1 MPALPLERMPPAALK
16 GVGAAV
22 DAKLR
27 QLGVATVQ
35 DLLFHLPLRYEDRTA
50 TASIGSIRPG
60 ETVQLEGKVAGGVE
74 EGHRRRS
81 FRCLLKDD
89 TGAVSLR
96 FFHYIATQRRALV
109 PGARIRCHG
118 KVQRGRRGA
127 ELIHPEYTVLQDGRD
142 APGGGALTPIYPLTE
157 GLYQARLRGIIGQA
171 LELMERPGALP
182 ELLPP
187 ELGRRLGLPSL
198 PEAVRLV
205 HRPPADALAGWER
218 SGEHPGRHRLAFEE
232 LLAHQ
237 LCMRRLKDEGTGP
250 PAPAMTKDS
259 GLARRFVEALPFS
272 LTGGQ
277 RRAVGEIARDLAA
290 DRPMQRLLQ
299 GDVGSGKTVAAAL
312 AALVAIDGGWQ
323 TALMAPTEILA
334 EQHFMNFARWFE
346 PLGVHVSWLSGRH
359 KGAQRRKVLESLA
372 AGDCRLLVGTHA
384 LFQDDVVYH
393 RLGLVVIDEQHRF
406 GVHQRLALRDK
417 SRDGRLSP
425 HQLVMTATPIPRT
438 LAMSAYADLDV
449 SVIRELPPGR
459 LPVNTA
465 LVSGRRRDEVVRRIA
480 RACAGGSQAYWVCTL
495 IEESESLQA
504 QAAEATAARLAE
516 QLPGVAVGLV
526 HGRMKPEEKQAVME
540 RFKGGGIRL
549 LVATTVIEVGVD
561 VPAASLM
568 IIENPERLGLAQLHQ
583 LRGRVG
589 RGARRS
595 HCLLL
600 YQAPL
605 SDAAKQ
611 RLAVMRESA
620 DGFHIAEK
628 DLQLR
633 GPGQVLGTRQTG
645 MMDFRVADL
654 ALDAGMLDEVKSAAG
669 LIMSQHPEA
678 VDPLVGRWVGRRAD
692 FFNV

>member
-1 MPALPLERMPPAALK
+1 MSARPLERMPPSELK

-27 QLGVATVQ
+27 QLGVDSVQ

-50 TASIGSIRPG
+50 VSAIGSIRIG
-60 ETVQLEGKVAGGVE
+60 ETVQLEGRIAGGVE

-89 TGAVSLR
+89 TGAVGLR
-96 FFHYIATQRRALV
+96 FFHYIAAQRKALV

-118 KVQRGRRGA
+118 RVSRGRRGA
-127 ELIHPEYTVLQDGRD
+127 ELVHPEYAVLKDGD
-142 APGGGALTPIYPLTE
+142 AAPDGGALTPIYPLTE
-157 GLYQARLRGIIGQA
+157 GLYQNRLRGIVDQA

-182 ELLPP
+182 ELLPT
-187 ELGRRLGLPSL
+187 ELGDRLEMPSL
-198 PEAVRLV
+198 SEAVRLV
-205 HRPPADALAGWER
+205 HRPPAEALAGWER
-218 SGEHPGRHRLAFEE
+218 GGVHPGRRRLAFEE
-232 LLAHQ
+232 LLANQ
-237 LCMRRLKDEGTGP
+237 LCMLRLKQDGADRS
-250 PAPAMTKDS
+250 APAMKAGGELS
-259 GLARRFVEALPFS
+259 RRFVEALPFS

-277 RRAVGEIARDLAA
+277 RRAAEEIVQDLVAGH
-290 DRPMQRLLQ
+290 PMMRLLQ
-299 GDVGSGKTVAAAL
+299 GDVGSGKTVVAAL
-312 AALVAIDGGWQ
+312 AALTAIDDGWQ

-346 PLGVHVSWLSGRH
+346 PLGVHVSLLSGKI
-359 KGAQRRKVLESLA
+359 KGVRRRKVLDSLA

-406 GVHQRLALRDK
+406 GVHHRLALRDK
-417 SRDGRLSP
+417 GGAGGISP

-438 LAMSAYADLDV
+438 LLMSSYTDLDV

-465 LVSGRRRDEVVRRIA
+465 LVSGRRRDEVIRRIA
-480 RACAGGSQAYWVCTL
+480 RACAGDSQAYWVCTL
-495 IEESESLQA
+495 IDESESLQA
-504 QAAEATAARLAE
+504 QAAEETAARLAE
-516 QLPGVAVGLV
+516 QLPGIAVGLI
-526 HGRMKPEEKQAVME
+526 HGRMKPDEKQAAME
-540 RFKGGGIRL
+540 RFKGGAIGL

-595 HCLLL
+595 HCVLL
-600 YQAPL
+600 YQEPL
-605 SDAAKQ
+605 SDAARE

-628 DLQLR
+628 DLRLR
-633 GPGQVLGTRQTG
+633 GPGQVLGTRQAG
-645 MMDFRVADL
+645 QADFKVADL
-654 ALDAGMLDEVKSAAG
+654 TLDAELLDGMKGAAE
-669 LIMSQHPEA
+669 LILSRHPDV
-678 VDPLVGRWVGRRAD
+678 VDPLVRRWVGRRVD
-692 FFNV
+692 FVNV